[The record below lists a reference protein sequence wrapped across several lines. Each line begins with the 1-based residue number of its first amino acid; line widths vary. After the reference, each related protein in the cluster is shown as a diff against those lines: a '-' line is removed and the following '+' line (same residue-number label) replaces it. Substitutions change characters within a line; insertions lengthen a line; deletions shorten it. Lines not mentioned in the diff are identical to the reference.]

1 MSSGAHEHG
10 GVHGMADED
19 DLTGRGRQPRALIVT
34 VYGLYA
40 REGGGWMSIAALIRM
55 LAQCDVDAPSVRSAI
70 FRLKRRG
77 LLTSA
82 KADGVAGYAL
92 SEEAYQILR
101 EGDRR
106 IFERRRATPDEGWLL
121 AVFSVPE
128 TERDKRHQLRSRLSW
143 LGFGTVAAGVWI
155 APAHLLDETHD
166 ALERHGLSTYVNLF
180 EVRHVAYADVAEQ
193 VAAWWDLTRLQAL
206 HREFLDR
213 YEPILEG
220 YRARDSIDPAQAFTD
235 YVAALTDWRRLPY
248 SDPGL
253 PLEVLP
259 DDWNGVRAADIFF
272 ELHERLAKPAHHF
285 AESALRGT

>member
-1 MSSGAHEHG
+1 
-10 GVHGMADED
+10 MADD
-19 DLTGRGRQPRALIVT
+19 DEFTGRGQQPRALIVT

-40 REGGGWMSIAALIRM
+40 RESGGWMSIAALIRI
-55 LAQCDVDAPSVRSAI
+55 LAQCGVDAPSVRSAI

-82 KADGVAGYAL
+82 KMNGVAGYTL
-92 SEEAYQILR
+92 TDKAYQILR

-106 IFERRRATPDEGWLL
+106 IFERRRATTDEGWLL

-155 APAHLLDETHD
+155 APAHLLDETRD
-166 ALERHGLSTYVNLF
+166 ALERHGLSAYVNLF
-180 EVRHVAYADVAEQ
+180 QAQHVAFADVAGQ
-193 VAAWWDLTRLQAL
+193 VADWWDLTRLQAL
-206 HREFLDR
+206 HQEFLDR
-213 YEPILEG
+213 HQPILDG
-220 YRARDSIDPAQAFTD
+220 YRDGADTDPAQAFTD
-235 YVAALTDWRRLPY
+235 YIGALTDWRRLPY

-259 DDWNGVRAADIFF
+259 GDWNGVRAADIFF
-272 ELHERLAKPAHHF
+272 ELRERLAKPAHKF
-285 AESALRGT
+285 AESALRGA